1 MIRPPVVH
9 LSFMAWSYAL
19 GQTVSSASPRSISSR
34 DVSSVPAGFV
44 RPMLAG
50 L

>member
-1 MIRPPVVH
+1 MIRPAVIH

-19 GQTVSSASPRSISSR
+19 VQTVSSAAPRSISSR
-34 DVSSVPAGFV
+34 DVTSVPAGLV

>member
-9 LSFMAWSYAL
+9 LSFMAWSYAI
-19 GQTVSSASPRSISSR
+19 GQKVSSAAPRSISSR
-34 DVSSVPAGFV
+34 YVGSVPAGFV